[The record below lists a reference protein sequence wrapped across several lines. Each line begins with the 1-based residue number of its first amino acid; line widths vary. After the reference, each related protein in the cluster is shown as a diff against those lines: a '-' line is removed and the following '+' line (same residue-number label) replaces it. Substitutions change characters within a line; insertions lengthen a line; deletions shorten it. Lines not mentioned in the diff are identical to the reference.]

1 MLYISITVLDTPHI
15 PHLNISISH
24 SARPFARAIINIY
37 KTERTVI
44 GSFMV
49 STGRQLSSVEIS
61 EKLMEYLQDQ
71 LGGSSLSF
79 QSNQE
84 RILGVMKLSSTGSS

>member
-1 MLYISITVLDTPHI
+1 
-15 PHLNISISH
+15 
-24 SARPFARAIINIY
+24 
-37 KTERTVI
+37 
-44 GSFMV
+44 MV

-79 QSNQE
+79 QSNPE
-84 RILGVMKLSSTGSS
+84 RILGYEPIIYGFQLNNAPKDLSHPLFLRVYPPGSHPNRAKTSN

>member
-1 MLYISITVLDTPHI
+1 
-15 PHLNISISH
+15 
-24 SARPFARAIINIY
+24 
-37 KTERTVI
+37 
-44 GSFMV
+44 MV

-79 QSNQE
+79 QSNPE